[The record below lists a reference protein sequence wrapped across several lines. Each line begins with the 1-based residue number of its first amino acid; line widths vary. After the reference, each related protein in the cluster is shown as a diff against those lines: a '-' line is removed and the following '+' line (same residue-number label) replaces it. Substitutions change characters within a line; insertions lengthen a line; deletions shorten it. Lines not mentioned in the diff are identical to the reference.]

1 MQLRRTAI
9 VVVSMSEAE
18 FSRLNVLLEVQAKR
32 LTVAEAASVLRLQR
46 RQVFRLLRGLRQR
59 GAASLASKRRG
70 KPSNNRVPA
79 AVRELTMSLVKAHY
93 ADFGRIAPARTALRG
108 LMEDED
114 IGV

>member
-32 LTVAEAASVLRLQR
+32 LTVAESASVLRLQR

-59 GAASLASKRRG
+59 AR
-70 KPSNNRVPA
+70 
-79 AVRELTMSLVKAHY
+79 
-93 ADFGRIAPARTALRG
+93 AD
-108 LMEDED
+108 
-114 IGV
+114 

>member
-70 KPSNNRVPA
+70 KPSNNRVP
-79 AVRELTMSLVKAHY
+79 VRELTMSLVKAHY